1 MSGYMGKLLVVD
13 LTSGELKDEPL
24 DPTTAHNF
32 VGGAGYAARYLYDE
46 LGPDTDP
53 LGSENTLMFMT
64 GPLVGTHAPS
74 CGRHSV
80 CAISPLTGIWGE
92 SNSGGFWGAE
102 LRFSGYDGIVVRG
115 RSEKPVWLSIVEG
128 QPPVLHD
135 AADLWGLD
143 TYETQQRLRDELGD
157 KKVRVACIGP
167 AGENLVLYSAIMND
181 RGRAAGR
188 TGMGAVMGS
197 KNLKA
202 IAVRGKQRVPLA
214 DKEAFGRTAKQA
226 LKIVMDDV
234 ISQVLQQMGTTNLVD
249 MSIMW
254 GSLPNKYWTQARFD
268 DATNLSGVSMM
279 ETILTRA
286 VPCYGCAVACGRE
299 VSLADTAYGTGDH
312 TLLEGGLVD
321 GPEYETVAMLG
332 SMLLVDDLP
341 GVTYAGHLC
350 NRYGMDT
357 ISAGSAISLAY
368 LLYERGFL
376 TAGDTGGL
384 PLKWGN
390 IETAHTLLELIARR
404 QGLGDLLA
412 QGAERFAAH
421 YGAPDL
427 AVHVNG
433 LDLPAHD
440 PRAISG
446 MGLAY
451 ATSPRGACHMQGDM
465 YIVELGLTLVEA
477 GIEPGS
483 SRFVSR
489 GRAPVVAN
497 LQDWRT
503 LYNSAIMCAFVNPTA
518 PLLARL
524 LGAATGGPSDVE
536 SWQRAGER
544 IFQLKRAFNN
554 RLGVRRGN
562 DRLPERL
569 LLPMANGTEGRR
581 PRMDILLEEYYQH
594 RDWDW
599 QTGRPSPQRLE
610 SLGLGDVVEEL
621 WGSSL

>member
-24 DPTTAHNF
+24 NPTTAHNF

-53 LGSENTLMFMT
+53 LGPENTLMFMT

-115 RSEKPVWLSIVEG
+115 RSEKPVWLSIIEG
-128 QPPVLHD
+128 QPPALHD

-157 KKVRVACIGP
+157 QKVRVACIGP

-202 IAVRGKQRVPLA
+202 IAVRGEQRVPLA
-214 DKEAFGRTAKQA
+214 DKEAFGQTAKQA

-234 ISQVLQQMGTTNLVD
+234 ISQVLRQMGTTNLVD

-299 VSLADTAYGTGDH
+299 VTLKDTPYGV
-312 TLLEGGLVD
+312 EVVD

-341 GVTYAGHLC
+341 GVAYAGHLC
-350 NRYGMDT
+350 NRFGLDT
-357 ISAGSAISLAY
+357 ISAGSSISLAY

-376 TAGDTGGL
+376 TASDTGGL
-384 PLKWGN
+384 PLRWGD
-390 IETAHTLLELIARR
+390 IETAHTLLEMIAKRE
-404 QGLGDLLA
+404 GLGDVLA
-412 QGAERFAAH
+412 EGTKRIAAR
-421 YGAPDL
+421 YGADDL

-433 LDLPAHD
+433 LEPPAWD
-440 PRAISG
+440 PRAASG
-446 MGLAY
+446 MAVAY

-465 YIVELGLTLVEA
+465 YLVDLGLTIPEV
-477 GIEPGS
+477 GIFPGG
-483 SRFVSR
+483 RFKTR
-489 GRAPVVAN
+489 GKSEIAAR

-503 LYNSAIMCAFVNPTA
+503 LYNSAIMCVFVNPTA
-518 PLLARL
+518 PVLVQLLS
-524 LGAATGGPSDVE
+524 AATGWSSDIV
-536 SWQRAGER
+536 SWQRTGER
-544 IFQLKRAFNN
+544 IWNLKRAFNN
-554 RLGVRRGN
+554 RLGVCRGN
-562 DRLPERL
+562 DRIPERMFI
-569 LLPMANGTEGRR
+569 PMSNGSRGRT
-581 PRMDILLEEYYQH
+581 PRMEMLLEEYYAW
-594 RDWDW
+594 REWDW
-599 QTGRPSPQRLE
+599 KTGKPSRDKLI
-610 SLGLGDVVEEL
+610 SLGLPEIAEEL
-621 WGSSL
+621 WDGS

>member
-1 MSGYMGKLLVVD
+1 
-13 LTSGELKDEPL
+13 
-24 DPTTAHNF
+24 
-32 VGGAGYAARYLYDE
+32 
-46 LGPDTDP
+46 
-53 LGSENTLMFMT
+53 MFMT

-128 QPPVLHD
+128 QSPALHD
-135 AADLWGLD
+135 AAHLAGLD
-143 TYETQQRLRDELGD
+143 TYETQQRLRDELD
-157 KKVRVACIGP
+157 DRKVRVACIGP

-226 LKIVMDDV
+226 LQIVMDDV
-234 ISQVLQQMGTTNLVD
+234 ISQVLHQMGTANLVD

-254 GSLPNKYWTQARFD
+254 GSLPNKYWSQARFD

-299 VSLADTAYGTGDH
+299 VTLKDAPYGV
-312 TLLEGGLVD
+312 ELVD

-341 GVTYAGHLC
+341 GVAYAGHLC
-350 NRYGMDT
+350 NRYGLDT
-357 ISAGSAISLAY
+357 ISAGSSIALAY

-376 TAGDTGGL
+376 TASDTGGL
-384 PLKWGN
+384 PLRWGD
-390 IETAHTLLELIARR
+390 IEMAHTLLEMIAKRE
-404 QGLGDLLA
+404 GLGDILA
-412 QGAERFAAH
+412 EGTKRIAAR
-421 YGAPDL
+421 YGADDL

-433 LDLPAHD
+433 LEPPAWD
-440 PRAISG
+440 PRAASG
-446 MGLAY
+446 MAVVY

-465 YIVELGLTLVEA
+465 YLVDLGLTIPEV
-477 GIEPGS
+477 GIFPGG
-483 SRFVSR
+483 RFKTR
-489 GRAPVVAN
+489 GKSEIVAR

-503 LYNSAIMCAFVNPTA
+503 LYNSAIMCVFVNPTA
-518 PLLARL
+518 PVLVQLLS
-524 LGAATGGPSDVE
+524 AATGWSSDIV
-536 SWQRAGER
+536 SWQRTGER
-544 IFQLKRAFNN
+544 IWNLKRAFNN
-554 RLGVRRGN
+554 RLGVRRGH
-562 DRLPERL
+562 DRIPERML
-569 LLPMANGTEGRR
+569 IPMSNGSRGRT
-581 PRMDILLEEYYQH
+581 PRMEMLLEEYYAW
-594 RDWDW
+594 REWDW
-599 QTGRPSPQRLE
+599 KTGRPSRDKLI
-610 SLGLGDVVEEL
+610 SLGLPEIAEEL
-621 WGSSL
+621 WDGS

>member
-1 MSGYMGKLLVVD
+1 MNGYMGKLLAVD
-13 LTSGELKDEPL
+13 LTKGQLRDEPI
-24 DPTTAHNF
+24 DPEIATGF
-32 VGGAGYAARYLYDE
+32 VGGAGYAVRCLYGE
-46 LGPDTDP
+46 LGPGTDP
-53 LGSENTLMFMT
+53 LGPDNVLMFMT
-64 GPLVGTHAPS
+64 GPLVGTRAPS
-74 CGRHSV
+74 CGRHEV
-80 CAISPLTGIWGE
+80 CALSPLTGIWGE
-92 SNSGGFWGAE
+92 SNSGGFWGVE
-102 LRFSGYDGIVVRG
+102 LRRAGYDGLVIRG
-115 RSEKPVWLSIVEG
+115 RAPKPVWLSLVEG
-128 QPPVLHD
+128 QPPALHD
-135 AADLWGLD
+135 AAGLWGLD
-143 TYETQQRLRDELGD
+143 TYQTQERLRQELGD
-157 KKVRVACIGP
+157 AKVRVASIGP
-167 AGENLVLYSAIMND
+167 AGENQVLYAAVMND
-181 RGRAAGR
+181 HGRAAGR

-202 IAVRGKQRVPLA
+202 IAVRGQQRVPLA
-214 DKEAFGRTAKQA
+214 HPDAFRQVAREALQVVLDDFTTQVYRQLGTASFVH
-226 LKIVMDDV
+226 LSM
-234 ISQVLQQMGTTNLVD
+234 
-249 MSIMW
+249 MW
-254 GSLPNKYWTQARFD
+254 GNMPNKYWTQPEFE
-268 DATNLSGVSMM
+268 DAAELSGTSMM
-279 ETILTRA
+279 ETILKRG
-286 VPCYGCAVACGRE
+286 VPCYGCVMACGRE
-299 VSLADTAYGTGDH
+299 VSLAGTAYGTGDGA
-312 TLLEGGLVD
+312 LLDGGLAD

-341 GVTYAGHLC
+341 GVAYAGHLC
-350 NRYGMDT
+350 NRYGLDT
-357 ISAGSAISLAY
+357 VSAGSAISLAY
-368 LLYERGFL
+368 LLYDRGVL
-376 TAGDTGGL
+376 TPGDTGGL
-384 PLKWGN
+384 PLEWGN
-390 IETAHTLLELIARR
+390 IETALTLLEMIARR

-440 PRAISG
+440 PRAVSG
-446 MGLAY
+446 MGLVY

-465 YIVELGLTLVEA
+465 YLVELGLTLAEV

-483 SRFVSR
+483 SRFVSE

-569 LLPMANGTEGRR
+569 RLPMANGTEGNQ
-581 PRMDILLEEYYQH
+581 PRMDVLLSEYYQH

-599 QTGRPSPQRLE
+599 QTGRPSPQKLVE
-610 SLGLGDVVEEL
+610 LGLGDVAEEL
-621 WGSSL
+621 WSTR